1 MKSCKVYPELKRKV
15 HMEDIKSHVWVKGK
29 DVLQTVPKV
38 ANKLKSVVQKA
49 QLKFSLTEVEKHGKR
64 RLIASKKYFASE
76 ISGICKDDGLNFKRL
91 RKEMYRSVK
100 YAAHFHVQVEK
111 WKQKQNT
118 RGSLCRRKEK
128 AENTGKKSA

>member
-15 HMEDIKSHVWVKGK
+15 HMEDIKSHVWVKSK

-64 RLIASKKYFASE
+64 KLIASKKYFASE

-100 YAAHFHVQVEK
+100 YAAHFSCSGREMETKAKYPWQFVQKE
-111 WKQKQNT
+111 
-118 RGSLCRRKEK
+118 REGRKHR
-128 AENTGKKSA
+128 